1 MVAIQPRLT
10 LQQQEIAADTR
21 TLRSLDWDRSRFD
34 IEFGLRN
41 GTTYNAFLVRGE
53 RTALIDSSHAKF
65 RSSWIP
71 ALQEMV
77 DPTTIDV
84 LIVSHTEPDH
94 SGLIGDLLD
103 LNPEIEVVG
112 SKVAINYL
120 QSHGEFGGGDSENS

>member
-10 LQQQEIAADTR
+10 LQQQEIAADTQ

-41 GTTYNAFLVRGE
+41 GTTYNSFLVRGE

-77 DPTTIDV
+77 DPKTIDV

-94 SGLIGDLLD
+94 SA
-103 LNPEIEVVG
+103 E
-112 SKVAINYL
+112 
-120 QSHGEFGGGDSENS
+120 